1 MYSKNY
7 VGKVQH
13 FSRADK
19 ILAKRHDGPEE
30 GVHKKKK
37 RTRGAGCYME
47 GPHRMLLQVLTVFLI
62 WLLTT

>member
-37 RTRGAGCYME
+37 KNSGRG
-47 GPHRMLLQVLTVFLI
+47 L
-62 WLLTT
+62 